1 MKANLLIFG
10 ASITDAVLDT
20 IPSTFFTDMWLM
32 LLLLCFPSWQKLQTF
47 QFGKRSASGG
57 CGLKAYAEAKGQM
70 GVRWCRTYRFYIL
83 WYEPFETQ
91 CRSRHADR
99 LLQRSNPTR
108 CWYPWSTFSWD
119 TDCTGQAN
127 SAAAPAARSA
137 PRASVLNFYHLRA
150 WASS

>member
-20 IPSTFFTDMWLM
+20 IPSTCFTDMWLM

-83 WYEPFETQ
+83 
-91 CRSRHADR
+91 
-99 LLQRSNPTR
+99 
-108 CWYPWSTFSWD
+108 
-119 TDCTGQAN
+119 
-127 SAAAPAARSA
+127 
-137 PRASVLNFYHLRA
+137 
-150 WASS
+150 